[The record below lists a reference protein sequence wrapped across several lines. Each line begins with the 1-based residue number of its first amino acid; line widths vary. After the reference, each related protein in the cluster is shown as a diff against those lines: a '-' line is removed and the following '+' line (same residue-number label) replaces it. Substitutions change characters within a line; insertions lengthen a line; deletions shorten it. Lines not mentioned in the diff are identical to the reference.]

1 MINRL
6 RFVILAALCVVNLS
20 LFAQAPAP
28 AVKKGKIA
36 GRVIDAKTSETILGA
51 TVKVVGTGTGGVT
64 DLDGKYVFSIEPGVY
79 KLSVTFVGYSPQEL
93 PNVVVKSGE
102 ITSADFILK
111 EATTELQVVTITTVV
126 KKGSADLLLI
136 EQKNAESVTSGIS
149 SELIKRTP
157 DRTAADVVKRVS
169 GTSVQDGK
177 FVIVRGLGD
186 RYNYGMIN
194 GAPFPSSESDRKAFS
209 LDLIPS
215 PMIESVVISKTASP
229 DQPGD
234 FAGGVVSINTKDIPF
249 GSGFFVQAGAGT
261 HSLTTGKSFWQRNGS
276 GSDILGY
283 DKDSRIIPEN
293 ALSSAESEAAK
304 SNDINLVTS
313 NSKLF
318 NHDYAYNNSNA
329 PLNSSFQIG
338 GNLRSKL
345 FGNDFGFVGSVNY
358 SRNFRFTPFSN
369 ITYESY
375 NLPDRVKGDEPFE
388 SVNFDNSKI
397 TTYLSGL
404 ANFSYKIGDNTK
416 LNFRNLMIQSSEEV
430 ATNRTGSSQ
439 KSLEI
444 RYDSVGNEDGSF
456 FGERNYRNDYFYYYQ
471 QSNMLSSQ
479 LALEHVFKGNIRLK
493 VVAAGS
499 RLNREILDFSRIIYE
514 SNNVGDPKFETSR
527 QPFQLVLNDISA
539 TNSFTPNSTGKFYSD
554 MIENGLSGNFN
565 LNIPIKKLHKTDLR
579 LGGMV
584 HTRSRDFNGRNF
596 LYGVKGGRNINAPE
610 FVKIRQ
616 RSIDSLFTGTVDL
629 DSVLLFESTRPSDR
643 YDASSNLGAGF
654 LMVDSYL
661 APWAR
666 FIGGVR
672 LETFNQ
678 KLNSVTGEDTINV
691 NTTKT
696 DLLPSGSLIF
706 NFNEKTNLRINGS
719 QTVSRPEFREFAPL
733 AFYEINLNSIVVGN
747 DKLVRT
753 KVTNLD
759 AKFEWY
765 PQDGETFSINPFYK
779 RFTNTVEQVVTRL
792 TPFREVS
799 YVNAKEAN
807 NYGVEFEARLSLAR
821 FSEKLAPITIFG
833 NYAIIRSVVK
843 NDDTAL
849 FQFTER
855 PLSGQSPY
863 VLNAGIQYSN
873 AEKAFDL
880 MLSVNRIG
888 RRIQILASSERQFIW
903 ENPRTVVDFSITK
916 TLFKKLQMRLTAGDL
931 LAQDLTWY
939 EDLNLN
945 GKFDEGADAK
955 TFNFKYGRTVSFSL
969 NYTF

>member
-1 MINRL
+1 
-6 RFVILAALCVVNLS
+6 
-20 LFAQAPAP
+20 
-28 AVKKGKIA
+28 
-36 GRVIDAKTSETILGA
+36 
-51 TVKVVGTGTGGVT
+51 
-64 DLDGKYVFSIEPGVY
+64 
-79 KLSVTFVGYSPQEL
+79 
-93 PNVVVKSGE
+93 
-102 ITSADFILK
+102 
-111 EATTELQVVTITTVV
+111 
-126 KKGSADLLLI
+126 
-136 EQKNAESVTSGIS
+136 
-149 SELIKRTP
+149 
-157 DRTAADVVKRVS
+157 
-169 GTSVQDGK
+169 
-177 FVIVRGLGD
+177 
-186 RYNYGMIN
+186 
-194 GAPFPSSESDRKAFS
+194 
-209 LDLIPS
+209 
-215 PMIESVVISKTASP
+215 
-229 DQPGD
+229 
-234 FAGGVVSINTKDIPF
+234 
-249 GSGFFVQAGAGT
+249 
-261 HSLTTGKSFWQRNGS
+261 
-276 GSDILGY
+276 
-283 DKDSRIIPEN
+283 
-293 ALSSAESEAAK
+293 
-304 SNDINLVTS
+304 
-313 NSKLF
+313 
-318 NHDYAYNNSNA
+318 
-329 PLNSSFQIG
+329 
-338 GNLRSKL
+338 
-345 FGNDFGFVGSVNY
+345 
-358 SRNFRFTPFSN
+358 
-369 ITYESY
+369 
-375 NLPDRVKGDEPFE
+375 
-388 SVNFDNSKI
+388 
-397 TTYLSGL
+397 
-404 ANFSYKIGDNTK
+404 
-416 LNFRNLMIQSSEEV
+416 
-430 ATNRTGSSQ
+430 
-439 KSLEI
+439 
-444 RYDSVGNEDGSF
+444 
-456 FGERNYRNDYFYYYQ
+456 
-471 QSNMLSSQ
+471 
-479 LALEHVFKGNIRLK
+479 
-493 VVAAGS
+493 
-499 RLNREILDFSRIIYE
+499 
-514 SNNVGDPKFETSR
+514 
-527 QPFQLVLNDISA
+527 
-539 TNSFTPNSTGKFYSD
+539 
-554 MIENGLSGNFN
+554 
-565 LNIPIKKLHKTDLR
+565 
-579 LGGMV
+579 
-584 HTRSRDFNGRNF
+584 
-596 LYGVKGGRNINAPE
+596 
-610 FVKIRQ
+610 
-616 RSIDSLFTGTVDL
+616 
-629 DSVLLFESTRPSDR
+629 
-643 YDASSNLGAGF
+643 
-654 LMVDSYL
+654 
-661 APWAR
+661 
-666 FIGGVR
+666 
-672 LETFNQ
+672 
-678 KLNSVTGEDTINV
+678 LNSVTGEDTINV